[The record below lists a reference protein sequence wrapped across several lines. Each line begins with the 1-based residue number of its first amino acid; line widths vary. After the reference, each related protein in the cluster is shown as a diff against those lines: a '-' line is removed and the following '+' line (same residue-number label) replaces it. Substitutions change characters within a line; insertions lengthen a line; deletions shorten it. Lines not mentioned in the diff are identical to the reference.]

1 MKKAFP
7 ANINGTVF
15 YIDEDAYDLLNT
27 YINQLHTAF
36 PGQEGQEIIGDIEGR
51 IAELFAELTADSTGS
66 SQRWCCCR

>member
-36 PGQEGQEIIGDIEGR
+36 PGQEGQ
-51 IAELFAELTADSTGS
+51 
-66 SQRWCCCR
+66 